1 MNASPF
7 ATQFLTHL
15 ISSETSSRFS
25 FSDYFLHVYD
35 QSYDFCDTLPCL
47 LSCGTALVTSPFSY
61 EAAGLDAFCLLYTK
75 KGAGRLLYEEKLL
88 SPPLENFEELLPGT
102 LAFIDCRKMH
112 KLVCLR
118 NIWEYTICFVTT
130 PISAYFHQK
139 LEASGSCVFHLDKDT
154 EAFSAWEHFLKIKEA
169 DEMHCLMR
177 SRELFIFYTQL
188 CLSNALQQTG
198 SYHVPSY
205 IAEMKECF
213 DRAYQEQYSLD
224 DLARRYQVNKFTL
237 GRQFAKYYIDTPLQ
251 YLNKVRIEKAKE
263 LLLHTNEK
271 IGAIGQAVGID
282 NTNHFIRLFKEKTG
296 VSPSVYRRETPVL

>member
-1 MNASPF
+1 
-7 ATQFLTHL
+7 
-15 ISSETSSRFS
+15 
-25 FSDYFLHVYD
+25 
-35 QSYDFCDTLPCL
+35 
-47 LSCGTALVTSPFSY
+47 
-61 EAAGLDAFCLLYTK
+61 
-75 KGAGRLLYEEKLL
+75 
-88 SPPLENFEELLPGT
+88 
-102 LAFIDCRKMH
+102 
-112 KLVCLR
+112 
-118 NIWEYTICFVTT
+118 
-130 PISAYFHQK
+130 
-139 LEASGSCVFHLDKDT
+139 
-154 EAFSAWEHFLKIKEA
+154 
-169 DEMHCLMR
+169 MHCLMR